1 MNTFGLADFD
11 ELILTVRNKI
21 SRAYI
26 EEAVN
31 AYRSRAYKS
40 AIISVWIAVTYD
52 IISKIRELASYGD
65 KMALAFVADLDNA
78 IANGNIRQLAR
89 IEGDLLNKA
98 HNDFEFISAH
108 EFSDLERIKDDRNN
122 CAHPAFVD
130 PENLFQPTAEIV
142 RAHIVHAILH
152 LLRHQPVQGKAALD
166 RVLNDIRQPSFPS
179 DKESVS
185 KFLLDK
191 YLNRAKE
198 SLVRNLVVVLTK
210 ILLKGDPEFD
220 GKGDLLVNSLLTISE
235 SHSRIFDEVQA
246 SKLSGIVETLNEDQ
260 LKNVF
265 QLLAANPRCWHFL
278 TQAAKIRIKG
288 NFVQCLNS
296 GYPQYLQQKYRL
308 IDAFVIQELK
318 DYAVSEFDNLDALG
332 QSVVISQSPSEEFTD
347 TAIEIFI
354 NSTSFAS
361 AKILGEN
368 ALLPVATFLTPEQ
381 IIRVLGGI
389 PRNRHNQILPAWGMQ
404 EILLEFFEVTIDKLD
419 LVRDAWSNLARVLS
433 TEPYSTEYATLLGRL
448 QEAGVVIR

>member
-1 MNTFGLADFD
+1 MNTFGLIDFD

-21 SRAYI
+21 SRVYI
-26 EEAVN
+26 EEAIN

-52 IISKIRELASYGD
+52 IISKIRELASHGD
-65 KMALAFVADLDNA
+65 KMALAFVENLDNA
-78 IANGNIRQLAR
+78 IANGNIPQLTL
-89 IEGDLLNKA
+89 IEKSLLDKA
-98 HNDFEFISAH
+98 HNDFEFISTH

-130 PENLFQPTAEIV
+130 SENLFQPTAEIV

-198 SLVRNLVVVLTK
+198 SLIRNLVIVLTK

-220 GKGDLLVNSLLTISE
+220 GKGELLVNSLLTISE
-235 SHSRIFDEVQA
+235 SHSKIFDEVQA
-246 SKLSGIVETLNEDQ
+246 SKLSRIVETLDEDQ

-265 QLLAANPRCWHFL
+265 RLLGADPRCWHFL
-278 TQAAKIRIKG
+278 TQAAKIRVKG
-288 NFVQCLNS
+288 NFIQCLNS
-296 GYPQYLQQKYRL
+296 GYPQYLQLKYRV
-308 IDAFVIQELK
+308 IDAFVVQELN
-318 DYAVSEFDNLDALG
+318 DYAVSEFDNLDASG
-332 QSVVISQSPSEEFTD
+332 QSVVISRNPSKEFTD

-361 AKILGEN
+361 AKDFGEN
-368 ALLPVATFLTPEQ
+368 ALLPVAKLLTPDQ
-381 IIRVLGGI
+381 IIRVLDGI
-389 PRNRHNQILPAWGMQ
+389 PNNQHNQILPAWGMQ
-404 EILLEFFEVTIDKLD
+404 EILLEFFGVTIDKLD
-419 LVRDAWSNLARVLS
+419 LVRDAWSKLAKVLS
-433 TEPYSTEYATLLGRL
+433 MKHYSTEYADLLGRL
-448 QEAGVVIR
+448 QETGVVR